1 VEWVEV
7 TGRSLK
13 EATEHALEQL
23 GVAEADAEI
32 QVVEEPKTGLFG
44 RVRGEA
50 RVRARVQP
58 TSPRPK
64 RSRGGSNRS
73 RSKGQGSSQG
83 GQREGKPSGDRQQ
96 GQKKDGG
103 RQGGRGSGEKAAG
116 AAAAAKAAPTG
127 GARRNKEE
135 DEMADGVTLEEQAA
149 VAKEFL
155 EGLLETMDLQ
165 ATVEV
170 RPLDDETVE
179 LAVDG
184 EGLGMLVGPRGTTL
198 AALQDVT
205 RTVVQGRYAAKTDR
219 ILVDVA
225 RYRERR
231 AVALTKFAHEQAAEV
246 VASGDERSLEPMSPA
261 DRKVVHDA
269 INDVDGVTTRSEGED
284 ARRHIVIAP
293 AG

>member
-1 VEWVEV
+1 
-7 TGRSLK
+7 
-13 EATEHALEQL
+13 
-23 GVAEADAEI
+23 
-32 QVVEEPKTGLFG
+32 
-44 RVRGEA
+44 
-50 RVRARVQP
+50 
-58 TSPRPK
+58 
-64 RSRGGSNRS
+64 
-73 RSKGQGSSQG
+73 
-83 GQREGKPSGDRQQ
+83 
-96 GQKKDGG
+96 
-103 RQGGRGSGEKAAG
+103 
-116 AAAAAKAAPTG
+116 
-127 GARRNKEE
+127 
-135 DEMADGVTLEEQAA
+135 MADGVTLEEQAA

-246 VASGDERSLEPMSPA
+246 VRA
-261 DRKVVHDA
+261 DALADA
-269 INDVDGVTTRSEGED
+269 PEGVTPVVPLNQLLV
-284 ARRHIVIAP
+284 ARCEQ
-293 AG
+293 